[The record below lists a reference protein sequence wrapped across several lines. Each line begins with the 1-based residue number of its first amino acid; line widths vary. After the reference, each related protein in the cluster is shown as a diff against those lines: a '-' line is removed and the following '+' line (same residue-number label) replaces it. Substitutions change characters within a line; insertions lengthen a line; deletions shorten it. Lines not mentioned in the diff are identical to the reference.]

1 MPCVPLFEFLL
12 MSKKSILLFLLLVTL
27 SAISITVYLC
37 NKSVLDEAK
46 GKLFTD
52 AQTIPYNKV
61 GLLLGTSKSLANGH
75 DNPFYAYRIK
85 AAAQLLKTGKI
96 KYIIVSGDNSVVG
109 YNEPEQMRQDLEKE
123 GIDSSVIYLDYAGF
137 RTFDSMVRL
146 KEIFGQDSCTIIS
159 QAFHNE
165 RALYIAKREGIT
177 AIGFNAQDV
186 NSRFGLGTSVRE
198 RFARVKVFVD
208 YLIGKKPRFLGEK
221 VLMP

>member
-1 MPCVPLFEFLL
+1 MRKNILRISFVLL
-12 MSKKSILLFLLLVTL
+12 IL
-27 SAISITVYLC
+27 SALSVTTFLC
-37 NKSVLDEAK
+37 NKAVVTEAQ
-46 GKLFTD
+46 GKLFSDT
-52 AQTIPYNKV
+52 QTVPYHKV
-61 GLLLGTSKSLANGH
+61 GLLLGTSRSLANGH

-85 AAAQLLKTGKI
+85 AAVQLLKAGKI

-123 GIDSSVIYLDYAGF
+123 GIDSAVIYLDYAGF

-159 QAFHNE
+159 QQFHNE

-186 NSRFGLGTSVRE
+186 NSRFGFGTSVRE

-221 VLMP
+221 VLIP